1 MARILIVDD
10 EIKMARLLEITLK
23 NEGYQVEKA
32 YSSHEALKKIKS
44 KSYDVVVTDLKM
56 PGMDGIELLRIVKK
70 NYPSTQV
77 IMITAFGTI
86 QSAVKAMKEGAFHYL
101 TKPLNLEEL
110 KEVLKG
116 ALKVKKLEEEN
127 ILLRQEILG
136 EGEIIGKSKA
146 IKEVMELARKVAPE
160 DTTVLLQGETGTGKE
175 LVARAIHKLSP
186 RKNGPYVVVN
196 CAAIPENLL
205 ESELFG
211 HRKGAF
217 TGALKDKKGR
227 IEIADGGT
235 LFLDEIGSL
244 SLPLQAKLLR
254 FLETKEIQ
262 PLGSEDTFRVDVRV
276 IAATNQD
283 LRKRV
288 EEGNFREDLFYRLNV
303 FPIYIPPLRE
313 RKEDIPLLANYF
325 LQLYSKKMNKKIEKI
340 DDGAMEL
347 LLKYSWPGN
356 VRELENVIERAVVLA
371 DSPIVSKEFLPLLP
385 ACEEIT
391 GPYQE
396 RKKRL
401 LENFEREYFKELLQ
415 KHNGIISKVAK
426 EAGIDR
432 KNLYLKLKKWGINPQ
447 DFRGRNTT

>member
-325 LQLYSKKMNKKIEKI
+325 LKLYSKKMNKKIEKI

>member
-1 MARILIVDD
+1 
-10 EIKMARLLEITLK
+10 
-23 NEGYQVEKA
+23 
-32 YSSHEALKKIKS
+32 
-44 KSYDVVVTDLKM
+44 M

-86 QSAVKAMKEGAFHYL
+86 PSAVKAMKEGAFHYL

-110 KEVLKG
+110 KEVLKS

-146 IKEVMELARKVAPE
+146 IKEVMELVRKVAPE

-244 SLPLQAKLLR
+244 SPSLQAKLLR

-262 PLGSEDTFRVDVRV
+262 PLGSEETLRVNVRV

-283 LRKRV
+283 LRKKV

-325 LQLYSKKMNKKIEKI
+325 LKIYSKKMNKKIEKI
-340 DDGAMEL
+340 EDGAMEL

-356 VRELENVIERAVVLA
+356 VRELENVIERCVVLA
-371 DSPIVSKEFLPLLP
+371 DSPIVSKEFLPLITTSQ
-385 ACEEIT
+385 EIT

-447 DFRGRNTT
+447 DFRGKNTT

>member
-325 LQLYSKKMNKKIEKI
+325 LKLYSKKMNKKIEKI

-415 KHNGIISKVAK
+415 KHNGIISKLAK

>member
-401 LENFEREYFKELLQ
+401 LKILKENILR
-415 KHNGIISKVAK
+415 NCSKNIT
-426 EAGIDR
+426 GS
-432 KNLYLKLKKWGINPQ
+432 
-447 DFRGRNTT
+447 

>member
-325 LQLYSKKMNKKIEKI
+325 LKLYSKKMNKKIEKI

-356 VRELENVIERAVVLA
+356 VRELRNIIERIMSLN
-371 DSPIVSKEFLPLLP
+371 DDQEIRYHHLPVEIQKYKSTGAEKMIQQTLQS
-385 ACEEIT
+385 EEWPT
-391 GPYQE
+391 
-396 RKKRL
+396 L
-401 LENFEREYFKELLQ
+401 KELEEKYIQNVLEYTGMN
-415 KHNGIISKVAK
+415 KSKAAKILGIHPSSLF
-426 EAGIDR
+426 R
-432 KNLYLKLKKWGINPQ
+432 KLKNE
-447 DFRGRNTT
+447 

>member
-86 QSAVKAMKEGAFHYL
+86 PSAVKAMKEGAFHYL

-110 KEVLKG
+110 KEVLKS

-146 IKEVMELARKVAPE
+146 IKEVMELVRKVAPE

-244 SLPLQAKLLR
+244 SPSLQAKLLR

-262 PLGSEDTFRVDVRV
+262 PLGSEETLRVNVRV

-283 LRKRV
+283 LRKKV

-325 LQLYSKKMNKKIEKI
+325 LKIYSKKMNKKIEKI
-340 DDGAMEL
+340 EDGAMEL

-356 VRELENVIERAVVLA
+356 VRELENVIERCVVLA
-371 DSPIVSKEFLPLLP
+371 DSPIVSKEFLPLITTSQ
-385 ACEEIT
+385 EIT

-447 DFRGRNTT
+447 DFRGKNTT